1 MYRLTVAIVSWN
13 EGGRKGEK
21 KKKKEILFPENT
33 IGSLK
38 NYINP

>member
-13 EGGRKGEK
+13 EGGRKGGEK
-21 KKKKEILFPENT
+21 KTEILLPENT